1 MASRDDD
8 RFQPRP
14 GAPKARSGPRSQR
27 FISQVLKASSKSGAT
42 GSGSRPASTF
52 GRGRVAAMRAG
63 QGLAPNARRA
73 IIKAR
78 YVVLK
83 SAGAK
88 AVATHLRYIE
98 RDGTTRE
105 GQRGQAYG
113 PDTDAADLQA
123 FKQRGRSDRHQ
134 FRFILSVEESPEL
147 EDLKGFTRQLMHRV
161 QTDLETRLDWVAV
174 DHWDTDNPHT
184 HIVLRGRTADG
195 QNLVI
200 APNYIAHG
208 MRMRASELATE
219 WLGPR
224 TELEMRQSL
233 QREVEQERLTSLDRT
248 LIRQATDLTVDLA
261 SQPSGRQRQAL
272 LRARLQRLETM
283 SLAERM
289 DANRWRLS
297 PAMANTLSSLGER
310 GDILRTMHKALR
322 GEQRECVLEPAPAT
336 AVIGRIAGKG
346 LADELHDRAYIV
358 LDGMDGRAYYLNLPA
373 GTDLTELPIGG
384 ILETKASDAVRAVDL
399 NIADQS
405 DGGIYRTADHF
416 SYLQKIGDRAPQV
429 AVDIHVRRLEAL
441 RRVGVVKRLTEGVW
455 QVPDNLV
462 KRAHDHDARRASC
475 LNFEL
480 KSHLSIDQQIKAFG
494 ATWLDRRLI
503 RAAGL
508 SASTESA
515 STRGFGT
522 EVVRALKA
530 RLNLLVSE
538 GLAVQSGQRIVL
550 ARNLLTTLRERDVSA
565 AGESFAGS
573 TGKRFHRLEDGDNAH
588 GKYRRSIQLA
598 SGKFALIEN
607 EKSFSLAPWKPMVEA
622 RLGQQLSVTIRGAS
636 TEWRFNVRKGLAI

>member
-1 MASRDDD
+1 MVAHDDD

-14 GAPKARSGPRSQR
+14 GAPKDRSSPWSQR

-52 GRGRVAAMRAG
+52 GRGRVASVRAG

-98 RDGTTRE
+98 RDGTTRD

-113 PDTDAADLQA
+113 PDTDAADLHA
-123 FKQRGRSDRHQ
+123 FEQRGRSDRHQ
-134 FRFILSVEESPEL
+134 FRFIISVEESPEL
-147 EDLKGFTRQLMHRV
+147 ENLNGFTRQLMQRV

-184 HIVLRGRTADG
+184 HIVLRGRAADG

-200 APNYIAHG
+200 APDYMAHG

-233 QREVEQERLTSLDRT
+233 QREVDQERLTSLDRT
-248 LIRQATDLTVDLA
+248 LIRQATDLTVDLT
-261 SQPSGRQRQAL
+261 SQPTAQQRQTL
-272 LRARLQRLETM
+272 LRARLQRLEAM
-283 SLAERM
+283 SLAERI
-289 DANRWRLS
+289 DANRWHLS
-297 PAMANTLSSLGER
+297 PTMASALSSLGER
-310 GDILRTMHKALR
+310 GDILRTMHKAMR
-322 GEQRECVLEPAPAT
+322 GEQRECVVEPSPAT
-336 AVIGRIAGKG
+336 VVIGRIVDKG
-346 LADELHDRAYIV
+346 LADELHDRAYVV
-358 LDGMDGRAYYLNLPA
+358 LDGMDGRAHYLKLPA

-384 ILETKASDAVRAVDL
+384 ILETKAAGGVRAVDL

-416 SYLQKIGDRAPQV
+416 SHLQRIGDRDPQV
-429 AVDIHVRRLEAL
+429 VVDIHVRRLEAL
-441 RRVGVVKRLTEGVW
+441 RRSGIVKRLTEGVW
-455 QVPDNLV
+455 QVPDDLM
-462 KRAHDHDARRASC
+462 KRSHDHDARRLSGM
-475 LNFEL
+475 NFGL
-480 KSHLSIDQQIKAFG
+480 KSHLSVEQQVKTIG
-494 ATWLDRRLI
+494 ATWLDRCLVTSTSSSI
-503 RAAGL
+503 
-508 SASTESA
+508 STEPA
-515 STRGFGT
+515 NTRGFGLD
-522 EVVRALKA
+522 VARALNA
-530 RLNLLVSE
+530 RQSFLISE

-550 ARNLLTTLRERDVSA
+550 ARDLLTTLRERDVNA
-565 AGESFAGS
+565 AGDSLAGS
-573 TGKRFHRLEDGDNAH
+573 TGKRFHRLQNGSNAL
-588 GKYRRSIQLA
+588 GIYSRSIQIA

-607 EKSFSLAPWKPMVEA
+607 EKSFSLAPWRPIVET
-622 RLGQQLSVTIRGAS
+622 RLGQRLSVTIRGSSA
-636 TEWRFNVRKGLAI
+636 EWRFSVQKGLAI